1 MQKVELRSANI
12 GDEKTLAYIQ
22 VESWKAAFSEI
33 LSPEKLTYYTNLEK
47 AEQMYKRVLTKSSIH
62 IVIED
67 VNQKPHCIAAWSQN
81 RGGSSPGCAELICI
95 HSLQNQWH
103 RGYGSMMMRYLLA
116 EMGKAGYTEVILWVF
131 KENKRSRAFYEKHG
145 FSLTGQMKNDFG
157 PIEIMYHR
165 FL

>member
-81 RGGSSPGCAELICI
+81 RGGFSTGCAELICI

-103 RGYGSMMMRYLLA
+103 HGYGSMMMRYLLA
-116 EMGKAGYTEVILWVF
+116 EMSRAGYTEVILWVF
-131 KENKRSRAFYEKHG
+131 KENKRARAFYEKHG
-145 FSLTGQMKNDFG
+145 FSLTEQTKNDFG